1 MHRRAMHN
9 SALVSAPSAEAVDAD
24 GSKWVGMLG
33 LGTLMSEVS
42 AKSTSPSARNFSFC
56 TVRDYRR
63 IFAHPS
69 HHQMRRGE
77 PFAHFESA
85 ELAGL
90 SCEPWAG
97 SSFSSVYFEVPADE
111 FAAILER
118 ENMYEMVVATAELS
132 DGGTVHGYVCCR
144 TTDERLLAAMGPEVW
159 QQAYAR
165 HFAGPADTVFDS
177 AAADDVSSGFAAAA
191 PAAAPAPAPAAPSGY
206 PIPGP
211 PRVWSWE
218 GKILP
223 ARIYLRHCVL
233 AIGNQAGQAA
243 VETFLDDT
251 LLWDGATTV
260 RQHLEANP
268 HIMATPPP
276 VDHPDAYKFNG

>member
-1 MHRRAMHN
+1 MRSNLQHRTKQTMM
-9 SALVSAPSAEAVDAD
+9 AEIVDVD

-42 AKSTSPSARNFSFC
+42 AKSTSPSARSFSFC
-56 TVRDYRR
+56 TVQNYRR

-77 PFAHFESA
+77 PFAHFETA

-90 SCEPWAG
+90 SCEPCEGA
-97 SSFSSVYFEVPADE
+97 SFSSVYFEVPADE
-111 FAAILER
+111 FAGILER
-118 ENMYEMVVATAELS
+118 ENMYQMVVAEAQLS
-132 DGGTVHGYVCCR
+132 DGGGVVHGFVCCR
-144 TTDERLLAAMGPEVW
+144 TTDEALMAAMGPEVW

-165 HFAGPADTVFDS
+165 HYAGAVASVFDS
-177 AAADDVSSGFAAAA
+177 ATTAASTPVSTPMAATGTR
-191 PAAAPAPAPAAPSGY
+191 GY

-218 GKILP
+218 GEILP

-243 VETFLDDT
+243 VDTFLDDT

-276 VDHPDAYKFNG
+276 ADHVDAYKFNG